1 MTDVLVGARI
11 PAGTG
16 GINSCGVP
24 CHDVKSILCLLEK
37 IIPFSEKLKEIRVAP
52 VVGCGFE
59 MGITHGF
66 LEQSLSLKRLGFFVL
81 QGER

>member
-1 MTDVLVGARI
+1 MTDVLVGTRI

-16 GINSCGVP
+16 GIDACGVP
-24 CHDVKSILCLLEK
+24 CHDVKPILCLLEK
-37 IIPFSEKLKEIRVAP
+37 VLPLSEKLKEVRVAP
-52 VVGCGFE
+52 VVSCGFE

-66 LEQSLSLKRLGFFVL
+66 LEQSLSLKSLGFFVL